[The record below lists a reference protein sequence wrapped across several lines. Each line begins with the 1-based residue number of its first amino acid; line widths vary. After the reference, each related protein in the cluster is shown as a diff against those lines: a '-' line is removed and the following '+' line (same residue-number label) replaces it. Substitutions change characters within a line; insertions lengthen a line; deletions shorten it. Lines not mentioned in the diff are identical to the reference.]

1 MEHPVHIIG
10 RGIVGL
16 ALGFELASRGR
27 SVVLH
32 GPRQCLGAATQAAV
46 GVCSVKGNAHA
57 DTPLFADKIA
67 AQRELLAWLERI
79 ERASGRT
86 VPKLTGILEPFYDL
100 KGYEAIRERVFHR
113 KFTGCNRSKIID
125 SSMLPSYAQGA
136 VGAFSYPG
144 DCWYDP
150 IAALDALEEALLRLG
165 ARTRDGMVES
175 IQDHP
180 DRGVLLRTAAGPVH
194 AERVVVAAGIFSN
207 GILSRSGVEGLQQA
221 PVEGESVF
229 GSRDPGP
236 PDGVLNFMKTN
247 FVAYGSHVAY
257 GSSSR
262 PKKSL
267 EACAEDCSAPTA
279 LRHDIARFVPYAFS
293 FTRWGIRGRFRSQ
306 APLFSPF
313 STPSQLR
320 RGFFL
325 AGFHKSGLQLAH
337 HVARQV
343 VDKLLIPVD

>member
-27 SVVLH
+27 AVVLH
-32 GPRQCLGAATQAAV
+32 GPRQCPGSATQAAV
-46 GVCSVKGNAHA
+46 GVCSVKGNVHA

-67 AQRELLAWLERI
+67 AQRDLLAWLARV
-79 ERASGRT
+79 ERASDRR
-86 VPKLTGILEPFYDL
+86 VPKLAGILEPFYDL

-113 KFTGCNRSKIID
+113 KFTGCNRSKLLD
-125 SSMLPSYAQGA
+125 YSCLPSYAQGA
-136 VGAFSYPG
+136 VGAFSFPG

-165 ARTRDGMVES
+165 ARTCEGIVES

-180 DRGVLLRTAAGPVH
+180 DRGVLLRTATGPVH
-194 AERVVVAAGIFSN
+194 AERVVVAAGVFSN

-229 GSRDPGP
+229 GARDPDA

-247 FVAYGSHVAY
+247 FVAYGSHIAY

-267 EACAEDCSAPTA
+267 EACTEDSGAASA
-279 LRHDIARFVPYAFS
+279 LRHDIARLLPYAFS
-293 FTRWGIRGRFRSQ
+293 FTRWGIRGRFRNQ
-306 APLFSPF
+306 APVFSPF

-343 VDKLLIPVD
+343 VDKL